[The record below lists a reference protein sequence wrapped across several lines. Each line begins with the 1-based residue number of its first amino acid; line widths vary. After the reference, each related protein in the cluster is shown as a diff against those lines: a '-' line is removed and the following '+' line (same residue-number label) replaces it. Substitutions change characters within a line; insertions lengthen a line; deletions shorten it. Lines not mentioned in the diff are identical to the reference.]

1 MKLDANENP
10 YGPPPGELLHVF
22 FAHFPYSTNVEVRVA
37 LSQVEY
43 PHIYPDPESR
53 QLRAALVGVS
63 VLQGYNRDLT
73 KLW

>member
-1 MKLDANENP
+1 MKTHTVH
-10 YGPPPGELLHVF
+10 LLVSYCTFF
-22 FAHFPYSTNVEVRVA
+22 FAYFPYSTNVEVRVA

>member
-10 YGPPPGELLHVF
+10 YGPPPGELSHVF
-22 FAHFPYSTNVEVRVA
+22 FAYFAYTTSVEVRVA

-53 QLRAALVGVS
+53 QLRAALVGLS
-63 VLQGYNRDLT
+63 VQQGRNRNLT
-73 KLW
+73 KL